1 MSAPRVVA
9 AQAVAHR
16 LRVHHLHERLPA
28 GSYLEAARFG
38 LQDTVPRD
46 ALLALHARLEAC
58 EPDAWEAPGLVQTYG
73 PRQAVYVLRADDW
86 ATFTLGR
93 LPRDPDAVRALDEL
107 AEEVLAAGDLSAA
120 VAAHART
127 ACATGRLAIRWDASR
142 VTVRSVPVP
151 EADAEEAR
159 RALCRLHVAAF
170 GPTTRGAYAWWAGVA
185 PRDAR
190 ATWDAVLPDLVEV
203 DLEGVGAH
211 VLPEHLDDL
220 VDGAPAEGVRLLV
233 QPDLRLLGRDR
244 TGLLAGPGLRAL
256 DPALD
261 GHHPHGVLVDG
272 RLAGAWG
279 RRGGEVDVRLSRAV
293 PRAVRELVEA
303 EALAMPVPGVGMR
316 VQVTPPPPAR
326 GGGTPPRG

>member
-1 MSAPRVVA
+1 MLA

-46 ALLALHARLEAC
+46 ALLALHARVEECA
-58 EPDAWEAPGLVQTYG
+58 PDAWEAPGLVQTYG

-86 ATFTLGR
+86 TPFTLGR

-107 AEEVLAAGDLSAA
+107 TGEVLAADDLTAA

-142 VTVRSVPVP
+142 VAVREVPPPDDDP
-151 EADAEEAR
+151 EDAR

-170 GPTTRGAYAWWAGVA
+170 GPTTRAAFAWWAGVT
-185 PRDAR
+185 PGDAR

-203 DLEGVGAH
+203 DLEGVRAH
-211 VLPEHLDDL
+211 VLAEHLDDL
-220 VDGAPAEGVRLLV
+220 LDGPPAEGVRLLV

-272 RLAGAWG
+272 RLVGAWG
-279 RRGGEVDVRLSRAV
+279 RRGGEVDVRLGAAV
-293 PRAVRELVEA
+293 PAGVRDAVEA
-303 EALAMPVPGVGMR
+303 EALAMPVPGVEMR
-316 VQVTPPPPAR
+316 VRVTPP
-326 GGGTPPRG
+326 